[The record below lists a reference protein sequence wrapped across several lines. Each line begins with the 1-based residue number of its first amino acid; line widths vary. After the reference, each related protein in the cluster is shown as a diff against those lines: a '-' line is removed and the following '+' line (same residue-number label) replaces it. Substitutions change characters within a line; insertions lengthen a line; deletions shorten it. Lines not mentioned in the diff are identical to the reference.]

1 MYYYLGGDK
10 NNKMEKIKK
19 LVRIMSRSPTDYSPE
34 REFDGKVYLL
44 SALAPSKSSAQQ
56 FVDEERKN
64 TYRPI
69 RTRTI
74 KRNTQKHGMYYEVWI
89 YQP

>member
-1 MYYYLGGDK
+1 
-10 NNKMEKIKK
+10 MEKIKK
-19 LVRIMSRSPTDYSPE
+19 LVRITMESPTDYSPV
-34 REFDGKVYLL
+34 REFDSKIYTL
-44 SALAPSKSSAQQ
+44 SALAPSKSSAQR
-56 FVDEERKN
+56 FVDEERKT

-74 KRNTQKHGMYYEVWI
+74 KRNTQKHGMYYEVWV

>member
-1 MYYYLGGDK
+1 
-10 NNKMEKIKK
+10 MEKIKK
-19 LVRIMSRSPTDYSPE
+19 LVRITTKSLTDYSPE
-34 REFDGKVYLL
+34 REFDGKVYQL
-44 SALAPSKSSAQQ
+44 SALAPSKSSAQR
-56 FVDEERKN
+56 FVDEERKS

-74 KRNTQKHGMYYEVWI
+74 KRNTQKHGMYYEIWI